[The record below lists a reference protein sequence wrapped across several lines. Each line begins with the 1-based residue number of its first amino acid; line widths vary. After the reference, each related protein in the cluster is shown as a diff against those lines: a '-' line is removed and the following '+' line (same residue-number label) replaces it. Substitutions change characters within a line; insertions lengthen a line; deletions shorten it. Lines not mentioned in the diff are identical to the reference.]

1 MGVGKVE
8 FIEGKPSAGYAP
20 DFDPFLFSEPAHR
33 GLQGGKWI
41 TFRAVHPG
49 RRKVLI
55 EFSFVVDA
63 GKAVSPL
70 RSPFAALDMS
80 KKVEPEVISRFVEYV
95 ESRLRKR
102 GVREVIVKHAPD
114 AYHGRVAPVLHT
126 CFLSQG
132 YQVLKAEPGAVIEV
146 HSETLL
152 PKLDPWEKRRRNQA
166 LAQGVSVS
174 VVENDQ
180 LRMVYDFLKKCRE
193 ERNHRLS
200 MNWKEMEELNRT
212 FSDKLLLFAVRKQE
226 SLAAASLSLRVRPDI
241 LYNFYSG
248 HLRRF
253 DRLSPVVALFD
264 SMNSYCYRQGIRL
277 LDLGTS
283 SLEEGPNFL
292 LFGFKLRMGATPTL
306 KLTVAKKL

>member
-1 MGVGKVE
+1 LVVE
-8 FIEGKPSAGYAP
+8 G
-20 DFDPFLFSEPAHR
+20 
-33 GLQGGKWI
+33 
-41 TFRAVHPG
+41 
-49 RRKVLI
+49 
-55 EFSFVVDA
+55 

-70 RSPFAALDMS
+70 RSPFAALDVS
-80 KKVEPEVISRFVEYV
+80 KNVEPEVIFRFVEHT
-95 ESRLRKR
+95 ERRLRKR
-102 GVREVIVKHAPD
+102 GVREIVVKHAPD
-114 AYHGRVAPVLHT
+114 AYHGSVAPVLHT
-126 CFLSQG
+126 CFFSQG
-132 YQVLKAEPGAVIEV
+132 YQVVKAEPGAVIEV

-152 PKLDPWEKRRRNQA
+152 QKLDPWEKRRRNQA

-212 FSDKLLLFAVRKQE
+212 CGDNLLLFAVRKQE
-226 SLAAASLSLRVRPDI
+226 TLAAASLSLRVRPDI

-253 DRLSPVVALFD
+253 DRLSPVVTLFD

-283 SLEEGPNFL
+283 SLEEGPNFP